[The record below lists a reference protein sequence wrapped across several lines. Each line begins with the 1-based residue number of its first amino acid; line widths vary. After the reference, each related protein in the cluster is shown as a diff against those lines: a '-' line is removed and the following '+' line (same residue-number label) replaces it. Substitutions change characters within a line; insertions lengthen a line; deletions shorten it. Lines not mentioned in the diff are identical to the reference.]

1 MCMRILLI
9 LITLLLQNATL
20 GFASSL
26 IPDDFES
33 INLKLKDHE
42 MAVSFLG
49 LTNGEA
55 TLIQGPN
62 DENILVNTGGES
74 VESELD
80 EWLQFYGVKEI
91 NSLILTN
98 KQGLNE
104 SQINHLI
111 SKYFIKEIVTTREI
125 SNQLSAY
132 FHGANLIP
140 IKVWGEGTS
149 KQILPE
155 VLANVQ
161 FAGNEQDE
169 GLDFTLKFYKHR
181 LFFMTSYS
189 PRSQEMLMKK
199 NLGDI
204 NVFKVPTM
212 VEDNSLS
219 EKLIHTVNPQISI
232 LFSAEKNSPDI
243 DMIQD
248 LQDSWSEVYF
258 TKKQGTVT
266 IKFTESNYEVFN
278 IPIEGDE

>member
-1 MCMRILLI
+1 MKWPYLFGVNKR
-9 LITLLLQNATL
+9 
-20 GFASSL
+20 
-26 IPDDFES
+26 
-33 INLKLKDHE
+33 
-42 MAVSFLG
+42 
-49 LTNGEA
+49 EA

-181 LFFMTSYS
+181 LF
-189 PRSQEMLMKK
+189 L
-199 NLGDI
+199 
-204 NVFKVPTM
+204 
-212 VEDNSLS
+212 
-219 EKLIHTVNPQISI
+219 
-232 LFSAEKNSPDI
+232 
-243 DMIQD
+243 
-248 LQDSWSEVYF
+248 
-258 TKKQGTVT
+258 
-266 IKFTESNYEVFN
+266 
-278 IPIEGDE
+278 

>member
-1 MCMRILLI
+1 MRILLI
-9 LITLLLQNATL
+9 LITLFLQNTSL
-20 GFASSL
+20 GFAASL

-33 INLKLKDHE
+33 IDLKLKDHE

-62 DENILVNTGGES
+62 DENILVDTGGEG
-74 VESELD
+74 VEAELD
-80 EWLQFYGVKEI
+80 EWLRFYGVKEI

-98 KQGLNE
+98 KQGLND

-125 SNQLSAY
+125 SGQLSTH
-132 FHGANLIP
+132 FQGTNLIP

-155 VLANVQ
+155 ALANVL

-169 GLDFTLKFYKHR
+169 GLDFTLKFHKHR

-189 PRSQEMLMKK
+189 QRSQQMLLKK

-204 NVFKVPTM
+204 KVFKVPM
-212 VEDNSLS
+212 MKEDNSLS

-243 DMIQD
+243 DIIQD

-266 IKFTESNYEVFN
+266 IKFTQTNYEVFN
-278 IPIEGDE
+278 IPIEEDEKS